1 MPIVIRAQGSES
13 TFDVIKKFKKA
24 VMASNIVQIA
34 KDRAVYQKPSQVRA
48 VKKIAKNRLQK
59 RSRKLKRMKNIS
71 PIVLQKIADRLS
83 Q

>member
-48 VKKIAKNRLQK
+48 VKKIAKNRLQR
-59 RSRKLKRMKNIS
+59 RSRALKKMKNIS
-71 PIVLQKIADRLS
+71 PVVLQKIADRLS

>member
-71 PIVLQKIADRLS
+71 PVVLQKIADRLS